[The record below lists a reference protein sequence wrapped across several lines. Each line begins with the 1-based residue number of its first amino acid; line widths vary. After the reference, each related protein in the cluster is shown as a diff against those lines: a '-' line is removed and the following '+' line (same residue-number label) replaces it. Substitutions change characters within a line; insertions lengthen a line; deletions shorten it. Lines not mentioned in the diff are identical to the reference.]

1 MIPYSFYIISFATCN
16 RVNKF
21 YKLRNVGLYDLT
33 VSLKKKN
40 KSHFQEAILLLFNVH
55 IFNQAIIAGA
65 FYTYHRS
72 SSLLIL

>member
-1 MIPYSFYIISFATCN
+1 MIPYSFYIISLATCN

-33 VSLKKKN
+33 VSLKKK
-40 KSHFQEAILLLFNVH
+40 KTHFQEAILLLFNVH

-65 FYTYHRS
+65 FYTYHHS